1 MCSVMVLHYA
11 CQITRSTDS
20 NKTALALSLLTPAPV
35 CVQAAVTVARRVAQE
50 CECELGQEVG
60 YAVRFEERASSS
72 TKIKYLTGAFV
83 GP

>member
-1 MCSVMVLHYA
+1 MVLHYA

-20 NKTALALSLLTPAPV
+20 SKKALSLLTPTPV
-35 CVQAAVTVARRVAQE
+35 CAQAAVTVARRVAQE

-72 TKIKYLTGAFV
+72 TKIKYLTGAAV